1 MLLSGVFLVAQMPLV
16 RFVEKKPLNV
26 EGYTL
31 IEGFPGMGLVGTIA
45 VKYLSEK
52 LGCKEAGYI
61 ESGAFVPI
69 IRVHNGLPVHPS
81 RIYISDKYKLVLI
94 VSEQI
99 VPQIFTDRLSKGIAD
114 WIQKKKIKR
123 IISLS
128 GIRALPDKA
137 SKGTVYGIASDDAS
151 KKMLNNYN
159 VEVIKE
165 GITSGITA
173 LMMLEFKDRSLEAFS
188 LLGNVQIA
196 ADYKAS
202 ASLVEKL
209 NEMFAFE
216 IDTAPLKKEAKA
228 TEKALLE
235 HLKQMKQVSTETK
248 KLEGNAS
255 TPMYT

>member
-1 MLLSGVFLVAQMPLV
+1 MEKKGTV
-16 RFVEKKPLNV
+16 RFVERKPVNM

-52 LGCKEAGYI
+52 LQCSEAGYI
-61 ESGAFVPI
+61 ESEFFVPI

-81 RIYISDKYKLVLI
+81 RIYVSNKYKVVLI

-99 VPQIFTDRLSKGIAD
+99 VPQRFTDKLSNAIAD
-114 WIQKKKIKR
+114 WIQRKKIKR

-128 GIRALPDKA
+128 GIRALPEKEG
-137 SKGTVYGIASDDAS
+137 KQVVYGIASDENS
-151 KKMLNNYN
+151 KKMLNEYN

-173 LMMLEFKDRSLEAFS
+173 LMMLEFKDRALEAFS

-202 ASLVEKL
+202 AALIEKL
-209 NEMFAFE
+209 NEMFAFN
-216 IDTAPLKKEAKA
+216 IDTTPLKREAKD

-235 HLKQMKQVSTETK
+235 HLKQLKQVGAESR
-248 KLEGNAS
+248 KLEGNTP
-255 TPMYT
+255 TPMFT

>member
-1 MLLSGVFLVAQMPLV
+1 MAEKKLV
-16 RFVEKKPLNV
+16 RFVERKPV
-26 EGYTL
+26 EVAGYTL
-31 IEGFPGMGLVGTIA
+31 VEGFPGMGLVGTIA

-52 LGCKEAGYI
+52 LACREVGHI
-61 ESGAFVPI
+61 ESDFFVPI

-81 RIYISDKYKLVLI
+81 RIYVNDKYKIVMV

-99 VPQIFTDRLSKGIAD
+99 VPQMFTEKLSKAIAD
-114 WIQKKKIKR
+114 WIQKKKINR

-128 GIRALPDKA
+128 GIRALPEKEG
-137 SKGTVYGIASDDAS
+137 KQTVYGIASDEKS
-151 KKMLNNYN
+151 KKMLTDYK

-188 LLGNVQIA
+188 LLGNVRIA

-202 ASLVEKL
+202 AALIEKL

-216 IDTAPLKKEAKA
+216 IDTAPLRKEAKT

-235 HLKQMKQVSTETK
+235 HLKQMKQVSGRAK
-248 KLEGNAS
+248 KLEGTGSA
-255 TPMYT
+255 PMYT